1 MKPDA
6 FYKPNIL
13 GGAIEY
19 DIDLRNVKC
28 GCNASLYLFQA
39 GKKAGPAGDYYCD
52 ANNENGNWCPE
63 MDMMEANK
71 HAFRMTPHKCDAPN
85 AQGEIFNCD
94 RGGCGKSIYSIDP
107 KAYGPGSE
115 FRIDTK
121 KKFHVSISFNKV

>member
-1 MKPDA
+1 MKLDA
-6 FYKPNIL
+6 FYQPNIL

-19 DIDLRNVKC
+19 DVDLKDVEC
-28 GCNASLYLFQA
+28 GCNAALYLFKA
-39 GKKAGPAGDYYCD
+39 GKHAGPAGDYYCD
-52 ANNENGNWCPE
+52 ASNGNGSMCPE

-71 HAFRMTPHKCDAPN
+71 HAFRITPHKCDAPN

-107 KAYGPGSE
+107 KAYGPGYQ
-115 FRIDTK
+115 FRIDTN